1 LERKSNN
8 ILTNTEFR
16 DQLIFSAANSSI
28 SLTIYSA
35 FIKINA
41 LNWLLDKI
49 SNIKDVKIVVRWTP
63 QDLAFKASDLGVYEL
78 CKQNGWQF
86 GIDNS
91 LHSKAF
97 IFDSKTV
104 LLGSANLTDRGLSL
118 SRDGNLEMGA
128 VIEPTIADLKR
139 LNELEKNV
147 TWMDDALFEE
157 IKEQIDIL
165 DIEKPDVPSWTS
177 SLKNKLS
184 PVIDYLWISELLHS
198 KPEIFEW
205 PDLEDLNI
213 AHDIDLLSLSM
224 ENIRNK
230 ELIKEKFLSCR
241 EYRWFKQQLDLA
253 EEGTYTNFGWLT
265 DKLHDAILDDP
276 PPYRVG
282 VKEYASDFEKWL
294 KVYAKEEIKIT
305 KFERTSG
312 YSLIK

>member
-1 LERKSNN
+1 MERN
-8 ILTNTEFR
+8 ILTNFEFTKNI
-16 DQLIFSAANSSI
+16 QIEAEKSKLSVTIF
-28 SLTIYSA
+28 SA
-35 FIKINA
+35 FIKDNAIN
-41 LNWLLDKI
+41 WI
-49 SNIKDVKIVVRWTP
+49 SEYLKDIPEVKIISRWTP
-63 QDLAFKASDLGVYEL
+63 QDLAFKASDLSSYGL
-78 CKQNGWQF
+78 CKQNGWKF

-118 SRDGNLEMGA
+118 SRDGNLEMGT
-128 VIEPTIADLKR
+128 VIEPTIADLQR

-165 DIEKPDVPSWTS
+165 DIEKPDTPSWS
-177 SLKNKLS
+177 SALKDKLS
-184 PVIDYLWISELLHS
+184 PVVDYLWISELLHAN
-198 KPEIFEW
+198 PESFEW
-205 PDLEDLNI
+205 PDLEDSNI
-213 AHDIDLLSLSM
+213 DHDMDLLSISM

-230 ELIKEKFLSCR
+230 EFIKEKFLSCR
-241 EYRWFKQQLDLA
+241 EYRWFKQQLHLA

-265 DKLHDAILDDP
+265 DKLHNALLDDP
-276 PPYRVG
+276 PPYREG

-294 KVYAKEEIKIT
+294 KVYANQEIKIT

-312 YSLIK
+312 YSLI

>member
-1 LERKSNN
+1 MELAEKN
-8 ILTNTEFR
+8 IFTNTEFR
-16 DQLIFSAANSSI
+16 EVLENKANSSSVSLIIFSAYIKSAALSWLAQYVSSI
-28 SLTIYSA
+28 PQ
-35 FIKINA
+35 IKI
-41 LNWLLDKI
+41 I
-49 SNIKDVKIVVRWTP
+49 SRWTP

-118 SRDGNLEMGA
+118 SRDGNLEMGTI
-128 VIEPTIADLKR
+128 VEPTIADLKR

-147 TWMDDALFEE
+147 TWMDDSLFEE

-165 DIEKPDVPSWTS
+165 DVQKPDIPAWTS
-177 SLKNKLS
+177 TLKDRLS
-184 PVIDYLWISELLHS
+184 PVVDYLWISELLHAN
-198 KPEIFEW
+198 PESFEW
-205 PDLEDLNI
+205 PDMEDLNI
-213 AHDIDLLSLSM
+213 AHDIDLLSISM
-224 ENIRNK
+224 ENIRSK

-241 EYRWFKQQLDLA
+241 EYRWFKQQLHLA

-265 DKLHDAILDDP
+265 DKLHNAILDDP

-294 KVYAKEEIKIT
+294 KAYADEEIKIT
-305 KFERTSG
+305 QHNVTRSFSI
-312 YSLIK
+312 L

>member
-1 LERKSNN
+1 MERKLNN

-16 DQLIFSAANSSI
+16 DQLILFAANSSI
-28 SLTIYSA
+28 SLKIYSA

-49 SNIKDVKIVVRWTP
+49 SNIKDVTIIVRWTP

-78 CKQNGWQF
+78 CKQNGWRF

-118 SRDGNLEMGA
+118 SRDGNLEMGT
-128 VIEPTIADLKR
+128 VIEPTIADLQR

-165 DIEKPDVPSWTS
+165 DVEKPDVPAWTS
-177 SLKNKLS
+177 SLKDKLS
-184 PVIDYLWISELLHS
+184 PVVDYLWISELLHAN
-198 KPEIFEW
+198 PESFEW
-205 PDLEDLNI
+205 PDLEDSNI
-213 AHDIDLLSLSM
+213 DHDMDLLSISM

-230 ELIKEKFLSCR
+230 EFIKEKFLSCR
-241 EYRWFKQQLDLA
+241 EYRWFKQQLHLA

-265 DKLHDAILDDP
+265 DKLHNALLDDP
-276 PPYRVG
+276 PPYREG

-294 KVYAKEEIKIT
+294 KVYANQEIKIT

-312 YSLIK
+312 YSLI